1 MPRNFPNWLR
11 EYMSYTRFS
20 ESPDV
25 YHFWTGVATVAG
37 ALQRKVWFDQRIF
50 KWTPNFYI
58 VMVGPAGIAAKS
70 TSMILGLS
78 LLRKVPGIHFGPDS
92 MTWQGLTV
100 ALQEAS
106 HAVPFGDP
114 NDKLTCEYR
123 DMACIVCDISELG
136 TFLRTD
142 DAELVNVLIDLW
154 DGHDREWV
162 RKIKSEDATIIKN
175 PWIHVIGCTTPTWI
189 KDNIPESMIGGGLIS
204 RILFV
209 YADKKRHLAP
219 YLDEVMPEA
228 EFASVKEKLI
238 EDLCAVAKIK
248 GAYEL
253 APDARVWGR
262 DWYKSLWGDR
272 PVHMA
277 SQRFDAYIS
286 RKQTHVHKLAMVM
299 AAAQRDE
306 LVITLDDLTTAAR
319 FVTSLEDAMIHVF
332 ESIGVVDT
340 AKTVMEMMNI
350 VKVHG
355 KIDQRALWDR
365 CIRIMSLKGFQEA
378 TDAAVRAGWLQI
390 TQDGSSYIYNAVAE
404 KKTYDNSAA
413 AKINFGPERKER

>member
-1 MPRNFPNWLR
+1 MPRNFSNWLR
-11 EYMSYTRFS
+11 EYMEYTRFS

-25 YHFWTGVATVAG
+25 FHFWTGVATVAG

-58 VMVGPAGIAAKS
+58 VMVGPPGIAAKS
-70 TSMILGLS
+70 TSMNLGLS
-78 LLRKVPGIHFGPDS
+78 MLRKVPGVHFGPDS

-100 ALQEAS
+100 ALQEA
-106 HAVPFGDP
+106 HCAVPFGDP
-114 NDKLTCEYR
+114 SDKLNCEYR
-123 DMACIVCDISELG
+123 DMSCIVCDVSELG

-142 DAELVNVLIDLW
+142 DKELVNVLIDLW
-154 DGHDREWV
+154 DGRERPWL
-162 RKIKSEDATIIKN
+162 RKIKSEADTVIKN
-175 PWIHVIGCTTPTWI
+175 PWIHVIGCATPTWI

-219 YLDEVMPEA
+219 YLDESMPEA
-228 EFASVKEKLI
+228 EFEATKAKLV
-238 EDLCAVAKIK
+238 EDLCTIFELR
-248 GAYEL
+248 GAYEI
-253 APDARVWGR
+253 APDARAWGR
-262 DWYKSLWGDR
+262 DWYKSLWGAR
-272 PVHMA
+272 PVHLA

-299 AAAQRDE
+299 AAAQRAE

-332 ESIGVVDT
+332 ESIGVADT

-350 VKVHG
+350 VKVYG
-355 KIDQRALWDR
+355 KIGQQALWDR
-365 CIRIMSLKGFQEA
+365 CIRIMSMKGFQEA
-378 TDAAVRAGWLQI
+378 TDAAVKAGWLRISQE
-390 TQDGSSYIYNAVAE
+390 GSLYFYNAVAN
-404 KKTYDNSAA
+404 KDVHSSGAD
-413 AKINFGPERKER
+413 AKIDFEPERNVK